1 MILMMVVLRHG
12 DGVADAAEGVVAAI
26 TAPGGD
32 DGVVLL
38 DDLRLVGTAGGRV
51 CNFEQLS

>member
-1 MILMMVVLRHG
+1 MRHG
-12 DGVADAAEGVVAAI
+12 DGVVDTTEGVAVAIA
-26 TAPGGD
+26 AAGGD
-32 DGVVLL
+32 DEVVLL